1 MKACLISIGDE
12 LLIGQTI
19 NTNAAWIGEQLNH
32 AGIDVVQALSI
43 SDKENEIIRALD
55 EAHEQSD
62 VILVTGGLGPTKDD
76 ITKHTLCKY
85 FNTDLVLNQDV
96 LKKLEEFFAKRNR
109 PMLPANIKQAEIP
122 RDCTMIPNQN
132 GTAQGMWFER
142 NGKITVSMPGVP
154 YEMKGMMESFVLPEL
169 RKKNDL
175 KIVQRTML
183 TTGIG
188 ESFLAERIVEIEN
201 ALRAEGLGLAYL
213 PSLGILKLRITAKGS
228 NAEALQKRVDFYFEE
243 IKNSLGD
250 FYFSEGNESLEMH
263 VSNFLRANNLTL
275 SVVES
280 CTGGK
285 IASMFTAIPGAS
297 DIFNGSITAYA
308 YSAKE
313 NILQVDHDQ
322 LVKDG
327 AVSEWCA
334 TQLAIKGRELFNTDF
349 CISTTGI
356 AGPTGATGEKPVGT
370 VWIGFASKDKAF
382 AKRFQFGDHRER
394 NIVLSANAAI
404 NLLRLAIT
412 KEN

>member
-32 AGIDVVQALSI
+32 YGIDVVQALSI
-43 SDKENEIIRALD
+43 SDKESEIIRALD
-55 EAHEQSD
+55 EAHKQSD

-142 NGKITVSMPGVP
+142 YGKVTVSMPGVP

-169 RKKNDL
+169 SKRNDL

-188 ESFLAERIVEIEN
+188 ESFLAEKIAEIES
-201 ALRAEGLGLAYL
+201 ALREEGLGLAYL
-213 PSLGILKLRITAKGS
+213 PSLGILKLRVTAKGS
-228 NAEALQKRVDFYFEE
+228 NAEALQKRVDFYFDQ
-243 IKNSLGD
+243 IKQSIGN
-250 FYFSEGNESLEMH
+250 FYFSEGNETLEMH
-263 VSNFLRANNLTL
+263 VSNFLRANKLTL

-285 IASMFTAIPGAS
+285 IANMLTSIPGAS
-297 DIFNGSITAYA
+297 DVFNGSITAYA

-313 NILQVDHDQ
+313 NVLNIDHNQ

-334 TQLAIKGRELFNTDF
+334 KQLAIKGRELFNTDF

-356 AGPTGATGEKPVGT
+356 AGPTGATSEKPVGT
-370 VWIGFASKDKAF
+370 VWIGFASKDMAF
-382 AKRFQFGDHRER
+382 AQRFQFGDHRER

-404 NLLRLAIT
+404 NLLRLSII
-412 KEN
+412 KEK